1 MDRLGSLGRPVIPQR
16 LRQGHHPEELCA
28 SISGMDLQRGT
39 AEELPQ
45 DTDDASEKLQEMMA
59 KLQENAKDL
68 GEKDQALKRRL
79 QQFDNWSDGPLA
91 LDNEI
96 IIHPAYSA
104 DSNTKPSLGN
114 IYENLRV
121 INKKL
126 WDVQIAIYR
135 LSYVDLQFLP
145 RDKSNYKPHAG
156 SAPTSSVYG
165 QPFQQAL
172 DSIEGFD
179 LSQDHVGWGV
189 GHGFRDWYSACH
201 SIGLLESRASIE
213 DALRELNHIRVVMT
227 AMQGNCRSMTA
238 LVSRPSLRSLGL
250 LDLPDEILA
259 PIFEF
264 AAEPWNE
271 EHHLS
276 REIANCRLAC
286 RALCRLSSRFL
297 LRSVAVDVRATSIA
311 RLQEISCHPVFSK
324 GVRSVKVI
332 INYYPREISVNLRTF
347 AQYHYRQLEIATTT
361 LGARLRRRPETI
373 PDIQNAKT
381 IINEANDIIHGW
393 HRAAREDQAAP
404 AAGKDLQHQ
413 VLIRRAF
420 EDYQKLYRDSQDLRH
435 IRNFFFAVANAM
447 VAMPF
452 ARRLVLCDDINMG
465 PRRLPSFH
473 DCLDVS
479 SRLYVAMLE
488 PWSYSAGTHA
498 GFAQKG
504 CEIYFD
510 LPVAI
515 HHAGVTL
522 EDLDV
527 KLSSS
532 AVFMPRQEVVKE
544 IPAALAGLRRF
555 SLDWKGHWYHGHWKT
570 TALSELLKPIL
581 STVHLEDLSVKFE
594 ASNSASRDASAITSD
609 LVLREW
615 PKLSRLSLMN
625 VALSLSDLEACFTGS
640 RNCLTHLTLNKVTL
654 CEGHW
659 EQALRVLRNESIRY
673 VCVSYP
679 SGADFDRFS
688 TKEDVYYASFDKH
701 LHHIDHMNG
710 AEKYLRGFISRNP
723 LERWD
728 TQSADRGEVGSE

>member
-1 MDRLGSLGRPVIPQR
+1 MDRLRNLRGPVLPER
-16 LRQGHHPEELCA
+16 LRQGHHPEKSCA
-28 SISGMDLQRGT
+28 SVGGMDVQRGT
-39 AEELPQ
+39 TEELPQ
-45 DTDDASEKLQEMMA
+45 DTDDTSEKLQEMVA
-59 KLQENAKDL
+59 KLQEDAEDL
-68 GEKDQALKRRL
+68 GRKDQALRMHL
-79 QQFDNWSDGPLA
+79 QQLDNLSDGPLP

-96 IIHPAYSA
+96 IIYPPYSA
-104 DSNTKPSLGN
+104 DFNTKYSLKS

-156 SAPTSSVYG
+156 SAPTSSVYD
-165 QPFQQAL
+165 QPLQQAL
-172 DSIEGFD
+172 NSIEGFD
-179 LSQDHVGWGV
+179 LPQDHVGWGV

-201 SIGLLESRASIE
+201 RFDLLGSRASIE
-213 DALRELNHIRVVMT
+213 DALRELDQIRVVMT
-227 AMQGNCRSMTA
+227 AMQKNCWSMAA

-259 PIFEF
+259 SIFEL
-264 AAEPWNE
+264 AAEPWNDE
-271 EHHLS
+271 YHLS
-276 REIANCRLAC
+276 RDIANCRLAC
-286 RALCRLSSRFL
+286 RTMCRLSSRFL

-332 INYYPREISVNLRTF
+332 INYYPREISVSLRAF
-347 AQYHYRQLEIATTT
+347 AEYHCRQLEIATTT

-404 AAGKDLQHQ
+404 AAGKDVQHQ
-413 VLIRRAF
+413 LLIRRAF
-420 EDYQKLYRDSQDLRH
+420 EDYQKLYRDSHDLRH
-435 IRNFFFAVANAM
+435 IRNFFFVIANAM
-447 VAMPF
+447 AVMPF
-452 ARRLVLCDDINMG
+452 ARRLVLCDDVNMG

-488 PWSYSAGTHA
+488 PWSYRAGTHA
-498 GFAQKG
+498 AFAHKG

-527 KLSSS
+527 KLSSL
-532 AVFMPRQEVVKE
+532 AVFMPSQEVIKE

-570 TALSELLKPIL
+570 TALSELLNPIL
-581 STVHLEDLSVKFE
+581 TTMHLEDLSVKFE
-594 ASNSASRDASAITSD
+594 ASNQTSRDASAVTSD
-609 LVLREW
+609 LVLRSW

-640 RNCLTHLTLNKVTL
+640 RTCLTHLTLNKVTL

-710 AEKYLRGFISRNP
+710 AEKYLRGFVSRNP
-723 LERWD
+723 LEGRD
-728 TQSADRGEVGSE
+728 THSADREEVGLE